1 MKRIRP
7 RPRLACSTALLAIL
21 VAAPSAYAQTSPT
34 LGSAAP
40 FGVLAGSTVT
50 NTGSSVIGGHVGVSP
65 GGAITG
71 FPPGTISSGSSF
83 HVANGTSAAAQVSLT
98 AAYNDLAGQA
108 PTQNLSGQD
117 LGGMTLTSGVYRFD
131 SSAQLT
137 GNLTLNAQGS
147 TNSAWIFQIGSAL
160 TTASNSSVTMIN
172 GGSLCNVY
180 FQVGSSATL
189 GTTTSLIGNILALTS
204 ITLNTGATITGRAL
218 ARNGAVTLDTNTTT
232 AASCATVVAPV
243 PGSPPV
249 AGPPVAGPPQPA
261 GCPVVGLS
269 PASVPNG
276 SVGVAYSQQFSGNS
290 GTAPYVYSTDAASL
304 PAGLLLSTGGLLS
317 GTPTVPLAQ
326 TFTIRATDTLG
337 CFAERSYTMLFG
349 VAVPTMPQYMF
360 VGLALALMFV
370 GYRRLRPARQPR

>member
-1 MKRIRP
+1 MKRTRQ
-7 RPRLACSTALLAIL
+7 RLSCGTALIIL
-21 VAAPSAYAQTSPT
+21 LVSANPASAQSSPT
-34 LGSAAP
+34 LGNAAP

-50 NTGSSVIGGHVGVSP
+50 NTGPSVIGGNVGVSP

-71 FPPGTISSGSSF
+71 FPPGTISSGSAF
-83 HVANGTSAAAQVSLT
+83 HAANGTSAAAQVSLT

-117 LGGMTLTSGVYRFD
+117 LGGLTLTSGVYRFD

-160 TTASNSSVTMIN
+160 TTASNSSITMTN

-189 GTTTSLIGNILALTS
+189 GTTTSFIGNILALTS
-204 ITLNTGATITGRAL
+204 ITLNTGATMTGRAL

-232 AASCATVVAPV
+232 AASCAST
-243 PGSPPV
+243 G
-249 AGPPVAGPPQPA
+249 GTQPA
-261 GCPVVGLS
+261 GCPVVGLT
-269 PASVPNG
+269 PATVPNG
-276 SVGVAYSQQFSGNS
+276 SVGVAYSQQFAGNS
-290 GTAPYVYSTDAASL
+290 GTAPYVYTTAIDSL
-304 PAGLLLSTGGLLS
+304 PAGLILTTGGLLS

-337 CFAERSYTMLFG
+337 CFAERPYTMLFG
-349 VAVPTMPQYMF
+349 VAVPTMPQYLF
-360 VGLALALMFV
+360 VVLALGLMFM
-370 GYRRLRPARQPR
+370 GYRRLRPARQVR

>member
-1 MKRIRP
+1 MKRTRQS
-7 RPRLACSTALLAIL
+7 LSCGTALIIL
-21 VAAPSAYAQTSPT
+21 VVAAIPASAQTSPT
-34 LGSAAP
+34 LGNAAP

-50 NTGSSVIGGHVGVSP
+50 NTGSSVIGGNVGVSP

-83 HVANGTSAAAQVSLT
+83 HAANGTSSAAQVSLT

-117 LGGMTLTSGVYRFD
+117 LGGLTLTSGVYRFD

-160 TTASNSSVTMIN
+160 TTASNSSITMIN

-189 GTTTSLIGNILALTS
+189 GTTTSFIGNILALTS
-204 ITLNTGATITGRAL
+204 ITLNTGATVTGRTL

-232 AASCATVVAPV
+232 AASCATVAEPV

-249 AGPPVAGPPQPA
+249 SGPPQPA
-261 GCPVVGLS
+261 GCPAVGLT
-269 PASVPNG
+269 PATVPNG

-304 PAGLLLSTGGLLS
+304 PAGLILSTGGLLS

-337 CFAERSYTMLFG
+337 CFAERRYTMLFG
-349 VAVPTMPQYMF
+349 VAVPTMPQYLF
-360 VGLALALMFV
+360 VVLALGLMFV
-370 GYRRLRPARQPR
+370 GYRRLRPARQAR

>member
-232 AASCATVVAPV
+232 AASCSTT
-243 PGSPPV
+243 PGV
-249 AGPPVAGPPQPA
+249 GGTQPA

-269 PASVPNG
+269 PATVPNG
-276 SVGVAYSQQFSGNS
+276 SVGVVYSQQFAGSS
-290 GTAPYVYSTDAASL
+290 GTAPYVYSTDSASL
-304 PAGLLLSTGGLLS
+304 PAGLNLTTGGLLS
-317 GTPTVPLAQ
+317 GTPTASLAQ

-337 CFAERSYTMLFG
+337 CFTDRPYTMLFG

-360 VGLALALMFV
+360 VGLALGLMFV